1 MRTIIT
7 IILTIIALLP
17 TLGALAQQ
25 NEIIYNDFV
34 PDLSIDSRYSPNDT
48 IKLDI
53 DGDGNVDIRYFWEF
67 FKWEV
72 TAAFRTSNGWEA
84 RPVGVNESDT
94 IDIITDNTY
103 NWLGLPYTWEFGSPD
118 TGNCWDKIAF
128 RHIVDGDLYC
138 YGWARIYRI
147 DSIWHLPQYPT
158 YDLYKYTLYIDKMAY
173 CTIPS
178 YPLKWGQTTL
188 TGIEENN
195 ESNSFA
201 TLHPNPTNGQVTI
214 TGENLRKAEVV
225 NMLGQQVAIAQG
237 KGETLQVDISDLP
250 VGIYFVNVTDEE
262 GRKCVRKVVK
272 E

>member
-1 MRTIIT
+1 MKNRIIIIT
-7 IILTIIALLP
+7 LL
-17 TLGALAQQ
+17 LLSSFWLKAQQ
-25 NEIIYNDFV
+25 GEIIYRDFE
-34 PDLSIDSRYSPNDT
+34 PDYTLE
-48 IKLDI
+48 
-53 DGDGNVDIRYFWEF
+53 FW
-67 FKWEV
+67 
-72 TAAFRTSNGWEA
+72 SNI
-84 RPVGVNESDT
+84 SSMT
-94 IDIITDNTY
+94 IDLD
-103 NWLGLPYTWEFGSPD
+103 GEGSPD
-118 TGNCWDKIAF
+118 IELYYL
-128 RHIVDGDLYC
+128 IVGGLGEIWPY
-138 YGWARIYRI
+138 IYSLKPDTLELCAI
-147 DSIWHLPQYPT
+147 DSIFIIPHNEGWVTDVSKWVVRANDCYAFRFKHNDGY
-158 YDLYKYTLYIDKMAY
+158 LYGWFETFKKEIIENGIREVYWGVDRTAF
-173 CTIPS
+173 CTIPN
-178 YPLKWGQTTL
+178 YPLQWGQTTL